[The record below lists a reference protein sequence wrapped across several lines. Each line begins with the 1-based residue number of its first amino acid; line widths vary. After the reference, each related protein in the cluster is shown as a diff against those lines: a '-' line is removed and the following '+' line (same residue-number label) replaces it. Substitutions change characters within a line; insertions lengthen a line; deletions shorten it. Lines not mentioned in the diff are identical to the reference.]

1 MRARRTVPVL
11 ATAAAAAVLLTAS
24 ACGGD
29 ADGGGGGGAVKGKE
43 IAFVPGV
50 SGDSFYITMGCGI
63 RSEAKKYGLKVNE
76 QAPQQFDPSQQTPIV
91 SGVVAKK
98 PDGMLIAP
106 TDAQAMVPPL
116 LRAKQ
121 ADIKIGTV
129 DTTLNKDGI
138 ASFGVSTDNRKAG
151 AAAADTLAK
160 LIGDK
165 GKVLVIAFKAG
176 VSTSDE
182 RQNGFLDQIKAKHPN
197 ITALKPQVNDNDP
210 AKAASIVSATLSAN
224 PDLSGIF
231 ATNQFAAEGAATGLR
246 NAKKQ
251 GKVKLVGFDAGPV
264 QVQQLKRGE
273 VQALVAQQP
282 NKIGVQAVDD
292 MVKLLKGQKPTA
304 HTGTGTVAITR
315 DDLKSGGSAVYKT
328 KC

>member
-1 MRARRTVPVL
+1 MRARKIVPAVAAAAVL
-11 ATAAAAAVLLTAS
+11 ATAAA
-24 ACGGD
+24 CGGTS
-29 ADGGGGGGAVKGKE
+29 GGGDTGGGAVNGKD

-63 RSEAKKYGLKVNE
+63 RSEAKKYGLKINE

-98 PDGMLIAP
+98 PAGMLIAP
-106 TDAQAMVPPL
+106 TDAQAMLPPL

-121 ADIKIGTV
+121 AGIKLGTV
-129 DTTLNKDGI
+129 DTSLAKSGVS
-138 ASFGVSTDNRKAG
+138 SFGVSTDNRKAG
-151 AAAADTLAK
+151 AAAADSLAK
-160 LIGDK
+160 LVGGK
-165 GKVLVIAFKAG
+165 GTVLVIAFKAG

-182 RQNGFLDQIKAKHPN
+182 RQNGFLDEIKKYPN
-197 ITALKPQVNDNDP
+197 IKALKPQVNDNDP
-210 AKAASIVSATLSAN
+210 AKAASIVSATLAAN
-224 PDLSGIF
+224 PGLTGIF

-264 QVQQLKRGE
+264 QVQQLRRGE
-273 VQALVAQQP
+273 VQALIAQQP
-282 NKIGVQAVDD
+282 NQIGVQAVDN
-292 MVKLLKGQKPTA
+292 MVKLLKGQKPA
-304 HTGTGTVAITR
+304 AQTGTGTVAITK
-315 DDLKSGGSAVYKT
+315 DDLKSGQAATYKT

>member
-1 MRARRTVPVL
+1 MRARRTAPVL

-24 ACGGD
+24 ACGGG
-29 ADGGGGGGAVKGKE
+29 ASGSGGGGAVKGKE

-63 RSEAKKYGLKVNE
+63 RSEAAKYGLKINE

-98 PDGMLIAP
+98 PAGMLIAP

-121 ADIKIGTV
+121 AGLKLGTV
-129 DTTLNKDGI
+129 DTTLSKDGI

-182 RQNGFLDQIKAKHPN
+182 RQNGFLDEIRSKHPN

-224 PDLSGIF
+224 PDLTGIF

-251 GKVKLVGFDAGPV
+251 GTVKLVGFDAGPV

-282 NKIGVQAVDD
+282 HKIGVQAVDD
-292 MVKLLKGQKPTA
+292 MVKLLKGQRPAA

>member
-1 MRARRTVPVL
+1 MRARRIVPAVAAAAVL
-11 ATAAAAAVLLTAS
+11 ATAAA
-24 ACGGD
+24 CGGS
-29 ADGGGGGGAVKGKE
+29 GGDSGGDAVKGKD

-63 RSEAKKYGLKVNE
+63 REEAKKYGLKINE

-98 PDGMLIAP
+98 PAGMLIAP
-106 TDAQAMVPPL
+106 TDAQAMIPPL
-116 LRAKQ
+116 LRATQ
-121 ADIKIGTV
+121 ADIKVGTV
-129 DTTLNKDGI
+129 DTTLNKSGI
-138 ASFGVSTDNRKAG
+138 AGFGVSTDNRKAG

-160 LIGDK
+160 LAGSK

-182 RQNGFLDQIKAKHPN
+182 RQNGFLDEIKKYPN

-210 AKAASIVSATLSAN
+210 AKAASIVSATLAAN
-224 PDLSGIF
+224 PDLTGIF

-264 QVQQLKRGE
+264 QVQQLRRGE

-282 NKIGVQAVDD
+282 RDIGVKAVDD
-292 MVKLLKGQKPTA
+292 MVKLLKGDKPA
-304 HTGTGTVAITR
+304 AQTGTGTVSITK
-315 DDLKSGGSAVYKT
+315 DDLKNGKAPIYQT

>member
-1 MRARRTVPVL
+1 MRARKIVPAVAAAAVL
-11 ATAAAAAVLLTAS
+11 ATAAA
-24 ACGGD
+24 CGGT
-29 ADGGGGGGAVKGKE
+29 GGGGDTGGGPVNGKD

-63 RSEAKKYGLKVNE
+63 RSEAKKYGLKINE

-98 PDGMLIAP
+98 PAGMLIAP

-121 ADIKIGTV
+121 AGLKLGTV
-129 DTTLNKDGI
+129 DTTLAKSGI

-151 AAAADTLAK
+151 AAAADSLAK
-160 LIGDK
+160 LVGSK
-165 GKVLVIAFKAG
+165 GTVLVIAFKAG

-182 RQNGFLDQIKAKHPN
+182 RQNGFLDEIKKYPN
-197 ITALKPQVNDNDP
+197 IKALKPQVNDNDP
-210 AKAASIVSATLSAN
+210 AKAASIVSATLAAN
-224 PDLSGIF
+224 PGLTGIF

-246 NAKKQ
+246 NANKQ

-264 QVQQLKRGE
+264 QVQQLRRGE
-273 VQALVAQQP
+273 VQALIAQQP
-282 NKIGVQAVDD
+282 NQIGVQAVDN

-304 HTGTGTVAITR
+304 QTGTGTVAITKN
-315 DDLKSGGSAVYKT
+315 DLKSGQAAIYKT